1 MRPALSTH
9 EGPQEQGNLH
19 GAVVNLLRL
28 RDAARPHLPRRGV
41 CVARGC
47 GCMRGGVHAAAVCQ
61 WEATGEGEGMCHTMD
76 RSSTTVVAQ
85 TALVPSTAGVFRPT
99 SLAPRGR

>member
-1 MRPALSTH
+1 MKAH
-9 EGPQEQGNLH
+9 VEQGNLH
-19 GAVVNLLRL
+19 GAVVDLLRL
-28 RDAARPHLPRRGV
+28 RDAARPHLPRRRV

-47 GCMRGGVHAAAVCQ
+47 GCMRGSVHAAAVCE
-61 WEATGEGEGMCHTMD
+61 WEATGEGVCLTME